1 MISSISTRS
10 MARLGAATLLFSF
23 VAACGS
29 SDQAADSVEQAS
41 DVAEQSADEA
51 DQAAS
56 ALSEALRENGLESI
70 ASAVQDIDVAA
81 LADSEEFTFFAP
93 NDAAFQTLD
102 AEQMADL
109 LSDDGRL
116 EATLRNHVVSERI
129 DAEALAGV
137 TSVETVGGMTLPVA
151 VEGDTITV
159 GDATVVESDVAID
172 DGTVHVVDGLF
183 VEE

>member
-1 MISSISTRS
+1 
-10 MARLGAATLLFSF
+10 
-23 VAACGS
+23 
-29 SDQAADSVEQAS
+29 
-41 DVAEQSADEA
+41 
-51 DQAAS
+51 
-56 ALSEALRENGLESI
+56 
-70 ASAVQDIDVAA
+70 
-81 LADSEEFTFFAP
+81 
-93 NDAAFQTLD
+93 AAFQTLD